1 MKRIISIILLLSM
14 LISVTACSSKVD
26 SNINTNEAQ
35 KGANKSENMDKV
47 AEALK
52 GEISGEINVS
62 SYDSVMYKSYLE
74 AAAKA
79 FEAKYPGT
87 KVNVSA
93 FSKAPDVKTAGKG
106 KKMITATI
114 DEKSQSDYINQVNTE
129 LMTGKGADVLAMDIL
144 PYYKYAEN
152 GQIEDLSLYMEQ
164 DKAFNKDNYRKN
176 ILDAVSYKGGQ
187 YIFPLDYSFDFISYD
202 KTLLN
207 PKDQNNFNPYDG
219 YTYDQLA
226 EIGKSSFDEY
236 NSKNSANPIK
246 MFSLSSGSAGTSS
259 IFNQLFNLKYDDF
272 VDIENRTAN
281 FNNEEFI
288 NILEKSKEYEK
299 KGYLNLSA
307 QKSMADISKKNAS
320 KENIYKT
327 VKDAMLLQ
335 AFDDSKT
342 NKGVINVGGS
352 GIFGNNDAIAGIL
365 KNDENEVI
373 FDFSQAYAL
382 NSNSDNKKTAWEFIK
397 FLASEEMQTS
407 FYLTGRPINNKASEE
422 KSKQQVTGELYSPDK
437 ATPKLNEKQT
447 KTFNNLMNAVNKY
460 SDMLN
465 KYMLQDTV
473 INQIIKSEVKYFFDG
488 SKTAKEVSEI
498 VQSKVELYLNE

>member
-14 LISVTACSSKVD
+14 LISVTACSSKVNSD
-26 SNINTNEAQ
+26 EAQ
-35 KGANKSENMDKV
+35 SGANKCENMDKV

-52 GEISGEINVS
+52 GEISGEINIS
-62 SYDSVMYKSYLE
+62 SYDSAMYKSYLE
-74 AAAKA
+74 AAAKT

-87 KVNVSA
+87 KVNVST
-93 FSKAPDVKTAGKG
+93 FSKAPDVKTAGEG
-106 KKMITATI
+106 KKMITTTI
-114 DEKSQSDYINQVNTE
+114 DEKSQSDYINQINTE

-207 PKDQNNFNPYDG
+207 SKDQNNFNPYDG

-226 EIGKSSFDEY
+226 EIGKSSFDGY

-246 MFSLSSGSAGTSS
+246 MFSLSSKSGGSSS

-272 VDIENRTAN
+272 VDIENRTAS

-288 NILEKSKEYEK
+288 NILEKSREYEK
-299 KGYLNLSA
+299 EGYLNLSA
-307 QKSMADISKKNAS
+307 QKDMSDISKQNAS
-320 KENIYKT
+320 KEYIYKT
-327 VKDAMLLQ
+327 VKDTMLLQ

-342 NKGVINVGGS
+342 NRRVMNIGGS
-352 GIFGNNDAIAGIL
+352 GIFGENDVIAGIL

-407 FYLTGRPINNKASEE
+407 FHLIGRPINNKANEE
-422 KSKQQVTGELYSPDK
+422 KAKQQVTGELYSSENNK
-437 ATPKLNEKQT
+437 GTSELNEKQT

-473 INQIIKSEVKYFFDG
+473 INQIVNSEVKYFFDG